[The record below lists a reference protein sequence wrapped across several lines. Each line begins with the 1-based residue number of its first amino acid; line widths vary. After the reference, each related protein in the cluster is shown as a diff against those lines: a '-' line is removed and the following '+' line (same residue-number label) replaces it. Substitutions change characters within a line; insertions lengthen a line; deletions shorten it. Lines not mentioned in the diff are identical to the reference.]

1 MMFSSISQEEHWVGV
16 LMSNILRLVWFDLK
30 PELKPPIWIIMEWS
44 VFLVQ
49 VGVYGAMLSQL
60 VTGVE
65 NYNQFFSVGLIIMIT
80 FEMASHTGRH
90 FVEHAHE
97 GRLPYLLSL
106 PISRVKLF
114 LTICLQGGVEL
125 ALMLAVP
132 LSVTFLLLGNLT
144 WISATSCILAL
155 FWLGFGVAGL
165 MLGLSFI
172 AFKSSDLYTAIV
184 TGLSTVII
192 RFSTVLYPFMFL
204 PAQYALPAAFSPLTY
219 GSDLVRFILGFDPT
233 LLLDPLYALSI
244 LTALSVCT
252 LGLGVILI
260 QRLVEGVKSA

>member
-1 MMFSSISQEEHWVGV
+1 MRNVI
-16 LMSNILRLVWFDLK
+16 RLIWFDLK
-30 PELKPPIWIIMEWS
+30 AELKPPVWIVMEWV

-49 VGVYGAMLSQL
+49 VGIYGAILSQL
-60 VTGVE
+60 VTIEGI
-65 NYNQFFSVGLIIMIT
+65 NYQQFYAVGLVVMIT

-106 PISRVKLF
+106 PISRSKLF
-114 LTICLQGGVEL
+114 IAIALQGGTEL

-132 LSVTFLLLGNLT
+132 LTVTLVLVGSLT
-144 WISATSCILAL
+144 WVSTVACVLSL
-155 FWLGFGVAGL
+155 FFLGFGVAGL

-184 TGLSTVII
+184 TGLSAIII
-192 RFSTVLYPFMFL
+192 RFSTVLYPFVVL
-204 PAQYALPAAFSPLTY
+204 PPQYASAASFSPLTY
-219 GSDLVRFILGFDPT
+219 GSDLVRFILGFDPSF
-233 LLLDPLYALSI
+233 LLNPLVAVVVLAGLAVS
-244 LTALSVCT
+244 T
-252 LGLGVILI
+252 LGLGLFLV

>member
-1 MMFSSISQEEHWVGV
+1 
-16 LMSNILRLVWFDLK
+16 MSNILRLVWFDLK
-30 PELKPPIWIIMEWS
+30 PELKPPIWIVMEWA

-49 VGVYGAMLSQL
+49 VGVYGAIITQL
-60 VTGVE
+60 VTAQGIGD
-65 NYNQFFSVGLIIMIT
+65 YRQFYAVGLVIMIT
-80 FEMASHTGRH
+80 FEMGSHTGRH

-106 PISRVKLF
+106 PISRTQLF
-114 LTICLQGGVEL
+114 LTIALQGGVEL

-132 LSVTFLLLGNLT
+132 LTVTLLLIGNLT
-144 WISATSCILAL
+144 LISIAASLLTL
-155 FWLGFGVAGL
+155 FWLGFGIAGL

-192 RFSTVLYPFMFL
+192 RFSTVLYPFIFL
-204 PAQYALPAAFSPLTY
+204 PPQYASAAAFSPLTY
-219 GSDLVRFILGFDPT
+219 GSDLVRLFLGFDPGI
-233 LLLDPLYALSI
+233 LVDPYIAVAV
-244 LTALSVCT
+244 LTALAVST
-252 LGLGVILI
+252 LGLGMVLL

>member
-1 MMFSSISQEEHWVGV
+1 MRNV
-16 LMSNILRLVWFDLK
+16 LRLVWFDLK
-30 PELKPPIWIIMEWS
+30 AELKPPIWIIMNWV

-49 VGVYGAMLSQL
+49 VGVYGVMISQL
-60 VTGVE
+60 VTGIE
-65 NYNQFFSVGLIIMIT
+65 NYSRFFAVGLVILIT
-80 FEMASHTGRH
+80 FDMASHTGRH

-106 PISRVKLF
+106 PIPRAKLF
-114 LTICLQGGVEL
+114 LTIALQGGAEL

-132 LSVTFLLLGNLT
+132 LTVTLLIIGNLT
-144 WISATSCILAL
+144 WLSVAACVLTL

-184 TGLSTVII
+184 TGLSTIII
-192 RFSTVLYPFMFL
+192 RFSTVLYPFIFL
-204 PAQYALPAAFSPLTY
+204 PVQYASAAVVSPLTY
-219 GSDLVRFILGFDPT
+219 GSDLVRFILGFEP
-233 LLLDPLYALSI
+233 SI
-244 LTALSVCT
+244 LLNPYYAVSVLAALSVST
-252 LGLGVILI
+252 LGLGLILI